1 MAPPTGKY
9 ASKLVGVNVLILGG
23 TSGIGF
29 AVAQAAVE
37 YGANVVVSSSQQR
50 NVDIT
55 LARLREEYPNS
66 STSQIR
72 GYTCDLSDTQN
83 LEKNLNSLLQKASN
97 GGKINHIVYTA
108 TDPVKMMP
116 VSELDVESLNKSGVF
131 RLTAPVI
138 LAKLL
143 PRYVDLSASNSY
155 TLTGGKSTYKPP
167 PGGTLISIWGS
178 AVEGL
183 AKGLAVELKPLR
195 VNLVA
200 PGPVKTK
207 LVEKFADDNMG
218 GNVEALLNALKVETL
233 GGFVAEASDIAEA
246 YIYLM
251 KDRFATGTVIHNNS
265 GVFLI

>member
-1 MAPPTGKY
+1 MAPLTGRY
-9 ASKLVGVNVLILGG
+9 VSKLVGTNVLILGG

-29 AVAQAAVE
+29 AVAQAVVE

-50 NVDIT
+50 NIDTT

-66 STSQIR
+66 STDQIR
-72 GYTCDLSDTQN
+72 GYTCDLSDAEN
-83 LEKNLNSLLQKASN
+83 LEKNIDSLLQKAAN

-108 TDPVKMMP
+108 TDPVKVTP
-116 VSELDVESLNKSGVF
+116 TSEFTVESLNKSGLF

-143 PRYVDLSASNSY
+143 PRYVDLSVTNSF

-167 PGGTLISIWGS
+167 PGGTNISIWGS

-183 AKGLAVELKPLR
+183 AKGLALELKPLR

-200 PGPVKTK
+200 PGPVKTR
-207 LVEKFADDNMG
+207 LLETFADDNMG
-218 GNVEALLNALKVETL
+218 GNVDALYDALKNDTL
-233 GGFVAEASDIAEA
+233 GGFVAEPSDVAEA

-251 KDRFATGTVIHNNS
+251 KDRFATGTVIHNNG